1 MQYARER
8 ISDMIIGMNH
18 VEVGDP
24 KKALYFLP
32 SFVDSPTVVIG
43 PPFFIVFDRDG
54 YRRSNEEEEDL
65 VIEFL
70 RKHY

>member
-1 MQYARER
+1 MQYAKER
-8 ISDMIIGMNH
+8 ISDMIIGMKH
-18 VEVGDP
+18 VEVDSP
-24 KKALYFLP
+24 KKALYFMP
-32 SFVDSPTVVIG
+32 SFVDSPTVALG
-43 PPFFIVFDRDG
+43 PPFFIVYDSNG